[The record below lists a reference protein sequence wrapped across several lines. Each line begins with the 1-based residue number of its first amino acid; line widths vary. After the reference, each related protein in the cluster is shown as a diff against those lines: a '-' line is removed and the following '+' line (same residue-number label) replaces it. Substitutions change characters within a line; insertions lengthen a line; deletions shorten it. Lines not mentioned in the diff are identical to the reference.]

1 MVVPQIC
8 LRVPRTGQR
17 RTFESAGRPRVTTP
31 ALVAL
36 LSLLSLSLS
45 LSPSLPLSLSMPPL
59 LVTAATAS
67 KLALVP
73 VASVSAPAL
82 SWRSLVLDL
91 ELAPGSETLQPTAR
105 ALLLAIQ
112 CAAAR
117 LPAARLPATRSP
129 PLASSRSWYPR
140 STARRPCAASS
151 HPHCT
156 RTGYLYRE
164 GTGMAWQRRR
174 EQQ

>member
-8 LRVPRTGQR
+8 LRVTKTGQR
-17 RTFESAGRPRVTTP
+17 RTFESARDDNRRRARP

-82 SWRSLVLDL
+82 S
-91 ELAPGSETLQPTAR
+91 
-105 ALLLAIQ
+105 
-112 CAAAR
+112 
-117 LPAARLPATRSP
+117 
-129 PLASSRSWYPR
+129 
-140 STARRPCAASS
+140 
-151 HPHCT
+151 
-156 RTGYLYRE
+156 
-164 GTGMAWQRRR
+164 
-174 EQQ
+174 

>member
-8 LRVPRTGQR
+8 LRVTRTGQR

-31 ALVAL
+31 ALVAP
-36 LSLLSLSLS
+36 LSLQSLS

-82 SWRSLVLDL
+82 S
-91 ELAPGSETLQPTAR
+91 
-105 ALLLAIQ
+105 
-112 CAAAR
+112 
-117 LPAARLPATRSP
+117 
-129 PLASSRSWYPR
+129 
-140 STARRPCAASS
+140 
-151 HPHCT
+151 
-156 RTGYLYRE
+156 
-164 GTGMAWQRRR
+164 
-174 EQQ
+174 